1 MRQRKFAAPSIQA
14 RQGFCLVKVEGIM
27 DEKLLI
33 LISLI
38 GLLLQPIL
46 IAVGILISKKE
57 SLKWVALCVHIF
69 CVVFMLVVF
78 MLLATI
84 FVEY

>member
-1 MRQRKFAAPSIQA
+1 
-14 RQGFCLVKVEGIM
+14 M

-33 LISLI
+33 LSGLI

-57 SLKWVALCVHIF
+57 SLKSVALCIYFLRCIH
-69 CVVFMLVVF
+69 VVSDNICLQHSIN
-78 MLLATI
+78 ATDSQPI
-84 FVEY
+84 GREQIHLGAGIRAVL

>member
-1 MRQRKFAAPSIQA
+1 
-14 RQGFCLVKVEGIM
+14 M

-33 LISLI
+33 LSGLI

-46 IAVGILISKKE
+46 VAVGILISKKE
-57 SLKWVALCVHIF
+57 SLKWVALCVYIL
-69 CVVFMLVVF
+69 CVVF

-84 FVEY
+84 FVYNT